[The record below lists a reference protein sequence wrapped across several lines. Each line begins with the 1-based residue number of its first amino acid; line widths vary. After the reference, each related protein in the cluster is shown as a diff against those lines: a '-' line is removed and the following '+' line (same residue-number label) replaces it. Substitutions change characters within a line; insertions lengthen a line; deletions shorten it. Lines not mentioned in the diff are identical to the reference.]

1 MTDFKFTDVER
12 KSATVRFMSPNA
24 KALHEAL
31 IAEGSQ
37 SAGTDPE
44 SVFKVKL
51 REDD

>member
-12 KSATVRFMSPNA
+12 KSATVRFMTPNA
-24 KALHEAL
+24 QTLHEAL
-31 IAEGSQ
+31 TAEGSQ
-37 SAGTDPE
+37 SAATDPE